1 MKTVLALIL
10 TLTPTAQAAD
20 TLEDQLQSLKLPE
33 NIAPASISHEQ
44 LYSVQS
50 RYTPLKGRVEFTL
63 GGGHH
68 FGGNGFFNSSEFQ
81 FHTRY
86 HFSDRWNLN
95 LGGSYVTNS
104 LTSSGKNL
112 LLKQGIFPDAAYVKY
127 RADLLLGFNVF
138 YGKFRLSEKQVFYF
152 DQYIALGAGYI
163 VGDHGSSPAITADVG
178 FAFWL
183 GKGTSLRVGVKD
195 YAFTEK
201 RLLSSSFTNQII
213 GHVDFGV
220 LLGDGR

>member
-1 MKTVLALIL
+1 MKSLLALIWICI
-10 TLTPTAQAAD
+10 PVAHASD
-20 TLEDQLQSLKLPE
+20 TLEDQLQSLKIPDNL
-33 NIAPASISHEQ
+33 APASISNEQ

-50 RYTPLKGRVEFTL
+50 RYTPLKGRVEITL
-63 GGGHH
+63 GGAHH
-68 FGGNGFFNSSEFQ
+68 LDGNGFFNSSELQ

-86 HFSDRWNLN
+86 HFSNRWNLN

-112 LLKQGIFPDAAYVKY
+112 LLKEGLFPDAAYVKY

-152 DQYIALGAGYI
+152 DQYIALGTGYI
-163 VGDHGSSPAITADVG
+163 VGDRGGAPAISADLG

-183 GKGTSLRVGVKD
+183 GKGTSLRLGVKN
-195 YAFTEK
+195 YAFYEQ
-201 RLLSSSFTNQII
+201 RLLSRSLTNQII

-220 LLGDGR
+220 LLGDGG